1 MTGKVLVTGSSI
13 SDEYLERLRAAR
25 LEIHNPTGLLGEAEL
40 KAALNDSVAYL
51 LGGDEIATSAALSQ
65 AEKLKII
72 AFLGVGYESFIDVTA
87 ATRHGVLVTNTPCTL
102 TNSVAEFTIGQ
113 LINARRRLTQYC
125 NAYRRGERGTE
136 KKQRDLAGHRIGIV
150 GLGAIG
156 TRIAEVLCRG
166 FGVQVSYYSRTQKPA
181 EEERL
186 GIMRCRRITDLA
198 ATCDALIVMTSEN
211 ESSRGLIDE
220 SVISAMQPDTVL
232 VNTARPD
239 IVDPAALK
247 QGLSCDRISVA
258 VFDSFYHG
266 EAGKR
271 LLGQFAEDRL
281 LVTDHIGSLTHD
293 ARDGMARKAVGSI
306 LNVLHTGDDE
316 NVVNRAAGHN
326 IVNLAS

>member
-1 MTGKVLVTGSSI
+1 
-13 SDEYLERLRAAR
+13 
-25 LEIHNPTGLLGEAEL
+25 
-40 KAALNDSVAYL
+40 
-51 LGGDEIATSAALSQ
+51 
-65 AEKLKII
+65 
-72 AFLGVGYESFIDVTA
+72 
-87 ATRHGVLVTNTPCTL
+87 
-102 TNSVAEFTIGQ
+102 
-113 LINARRRLTQYC
+113 
-125 NAYRRGERGTE
+125 
-136 KKQRDLAGHRIGIV
+136 
-150 GLGAIG
+150 
-156 TRIAEVLCRG
+156 
-166 FGVQVSYYSRTQKPA
+166 
-181 EEERL
+181 
-186 GIMRCRRITDLA
+186 MRCRGITDLA

-258 VFDSFYHG
+258 VFDSFYRG

-316 NVVNRAAGHN
+316 NVVNRGAGHN